1 MLSLPIYFFTRCAFF
16 QAFCGAL
23 LCVLTWSIGRQL
35 FNTAVGAAAACAAA
49 LYGPLIFFDGEI
61 LPATMG
67 NFLNM
72 AGLAL
77 LLRALRRPSFLRF
90 AGAGLVF
97 GLAVLTVATV
107 LSFAL
112 GAAIYVCYEIRK
124 QNRSFAGTSAPA
136 QRLAVGF
143 ARSHRPSDPAQLR
156 PR

>member
-1 MLSLPIYFFTRCAFF
+1 
-16 QAFCGAL
+16 
-23 LCVLTWSIGRQL
+23 
-35 FNTAVGAAAACAAA
+35 
-49 LYGPLIFFDGEI
+49 
-61 LPATMG
+61 MG
-67 NFLNM
+67 TFLNM

-124 QNRSFAGTSAPA
+124 QNRSLQEQLLLPSALLLGLLVAIAPVTCATTPSVAMPCSSLPMPASISTLAIIQITSA
-136 QRLAVGF
+136 Q
-143 ARSHRPSDPAQLR
+143 
-156 PR
+156 